1 MKDET
6 AVKAYSDKAK
16 TNPYA
21 FVVYQPQGKDGTDMG
36 RNLIIQFISD
46 TLSAMVVAFVLGLGA
61 FGFSK
66 RVFIATALGLFSWL
80 TLSVPYWNWYRFP
93 TDFTLGAMLE
103 QVIGWLLAGVALAL
117 QFLGPRL
124 QLLALA
130 LQRFEGANIEL
141 EATGGRQAC
150 GSFGQLAAQERG
162 IEHRGIPEMKRD
174 AELSPR
180 PAHSRN
186 ECLQSAAAPPQEPGH
201 GHASQQPADH
211 LLKHGAEREIGR
223 KPIPVPIRDAEGQP

>member
-1 MKDET
+1 MRIFMAGLIGGVVFFLWAAIAHMVLPIGEMGMQRPTSEDAVIAAASANMSAPGIYMVPGLTGEQMKDQA

-80 TLSVPYWNWYRFP
+80 AVNVPYWNWYRFP
-93 TDFTLGAMLE
+93 TDFTLGALLE
-103 QVIGWLLAGVALAL
+103 QVLGWLLAGVAMAW
-117 QFLGPRL
+117 FLGR
-124 QLLALA
+124 
-130 LQRFEGANIEL
+130 R
-141 EATGGRQAC
+141 
-150 GSFGQLAAQERG
+150 
-162 IEHRGIPEMKRD
+162 
-174 AELSPR
+174 
-180 PAHSRN
+180 SR
-186 ECLQSAAAPPQEPGH
+186 
-201 GHASQQPADH
+201 
-211 LLKHGAEREIGR
+211 
-223 KPIPVPIRDAEGQP
+223 